1 MKSRDDIERTL
12 NQQEKKA
19 NEKRESA
26 RPVREVDN
34 RDKGR
39 RRSRERRSRS
49 GERDRPR
56 RSRSGDRAR
65 RSPPRR

>member
-26 RPVREVDN
+26 RTVREVYN

-39 RRSRERRSRS
+39 RRSRDRRSRS